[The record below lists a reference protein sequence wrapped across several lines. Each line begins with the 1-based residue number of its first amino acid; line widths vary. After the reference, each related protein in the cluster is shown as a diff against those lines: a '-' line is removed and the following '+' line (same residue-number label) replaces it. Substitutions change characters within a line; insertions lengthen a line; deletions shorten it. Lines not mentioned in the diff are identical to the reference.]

1 MASFGL
7 LFIIQNLA
15 LLIWKADIRGY
26 SYLDSSVSILGA
38 VFAANRLV
46 ALLFA
51 VVISLVF
58 YFFLTRTRLGKA
70 IRAAAED
77 PATAQVMGVNI
88 HRVLAICFGL
98 GALMA
103 GFAGPLISM
112 MYEIQPTM
120 GLEYTIIAIIV
131 VVLGGLGSITGSLIG
146 GFILGLIGSIVTYFD
161 RRSIVDCLLCYLHT
175 SAPGKANRDFGEIEE
190 WIESEYYLRNIF
202 PKAFFLRT
210 LFLILI
216 LLATLPLYVQPY
228 LVILLTTIF
237 MYIIITVSWTIFS
250 GPTRYISLA
259 SAAFFGV
266 GVYTSALLGKAL
278 PLPVVIVAGSLF
290 SFILALFIGLLTLRL
305 RGMYFIIFTFSI
317 SELIRHFLLWWET
330 TMTGTVGRWVVMVD
344 HVTVY
349 YVILVIFVLALLTAY
364 LIRRSR
370 FGLALRSIG
379 EQEEAAT
386 HIGINATC
394 LKTIAF
400 AISAFFMGAT
410 GAIMATKWKYIDPR
424 IAFDPLL
431 SFMPVLMAIFGGT
444 GQLYGPVFGR
454 RHFCL
459 LEEILT
465 TKFPYYYMLLFG
477 SILIVVILFLPHGM
491 VGLVQK
497 WRKGGLRR
505 QNANP

>member
-1 MASFGL
+1 MDRVGVIFKRPFSLGL
-7 LFIIQNLA
+7 LFLA
-15 LLIWKADIRGY
+15 
-26 SYLDSSVSILGA
+26 
-38 VFAANRLV
+38 
-46 ALLFA
+46 
-51 VVISLVF
+51 
-58 YFFLTRTRLGKA
+58 
-70 IRAAAED
+70 
-77 PATAQVMGVNI
+77 
-88 HRVLAICFGL
+88 
-98 GALMA
+98 
-103 GFAGPLISM
+103 
-112 MYEIQPTM
+112 
-120 GLEYTIIAIIV
+120 
-131 VVLGGLGSITGSLIG
+131 
-146 GFILGLIGSIVTYFD
+146 
-161 RRSIVDCLLCYLHT
+161 
-175 SAPGKANRDFGEIEE
+175 
-190 WIESEYYLRNIF
+190 
-202 PKAFFLRT
+202 
-210 LFLILI
+210 LI
-216 LLATLPLYVQPY
+216 LLATIPLYVQPY

-266 GVYTSALLGKAL
+266 GVYTSALLGKSL
-278 PLPVVIVAGSLF
+278 PLLVVIVAGSLF

-317 SELIRHFLLWWET
+317 SELMRNFLLWWET
-330 TMTGTVGRWVVMVD
+330 NMTGTVGRWVIMVD
-344 HVTVY
+344 HTTVY
-349 YVILVIFVLALLTAY
+349 YIILVIFVMALLTAY

-370 FGLALRSIG
+370 FGLALKSIG

-386 HIGINATC
+386 HIGINATMV
-394 LKTIAF
+394 KTITF

-444 GQLYGPVFGR
+444 GQLFGPVFGAA
-454 RHFCL
+454 FL
-459 LEEILT
+459 AYLEEILT

-497 WRKGGLRR
+497 WRKGGLKR